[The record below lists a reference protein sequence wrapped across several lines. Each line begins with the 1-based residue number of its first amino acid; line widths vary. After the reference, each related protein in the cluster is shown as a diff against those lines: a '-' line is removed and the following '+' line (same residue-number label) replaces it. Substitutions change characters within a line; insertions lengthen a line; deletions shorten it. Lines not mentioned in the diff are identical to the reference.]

1 MDLAALLQQ
10 SPYHR
15 WLGVRLEQ
23 ADAASVAIRL
33 PYREEFAG
41 CAFIH
46 GGIIASLA
54 DIAGCFAVIAAVG
67 RDVPTLN
74 LRVDYLRPSSAGS
87 GLVGVG
93 HTVRVGRTMGVADVA
108 VSTDGGVLV
117 AVARGDFPT
126 GGASA

>member
-1 MDLAALLQQ
+1 MDLAELLQQ

-15 WLGVRLEQ
+15 WLGVRLER
-23 ADAASVAIRL
+23 ADADSVGIRL
-33 PYREEFAG
+33 PYRAEFAG
-41 CAFIH
+41 GAFIH

-74 LRVDYLRPSSAGS
+74 VRVDYLRPAPAGS
-87 GLVGVG
+87 DLIGVG
-93 HTVRVGRTMGVADVA
+93 RTVRVGRTMGVADVT
-108 VSTDGGVLV
+108 VSTEGGVLV